1 MQEMKIINNGHMR
14 LTEQDWLELSSL
26 LVKAGYR
33 VTTKKERL
41 TPTSKNSKV
50 VLVAEEV
57 NLG

>member
-1 MQEMKIINNGHMR
+1 MKIINNGHMR

-33 VTTKKERL
+33 VTIKKERL

-50 VLVAEEV
+50 VLIAEEV